1 MSGNIALGSSLE
13 HQSGNRSGLTGYNV
27 GTLLGFDSE
36 AFPGHDA
43 FLARAAAAVAAVVAA
58 AGRS

>member
-1 MSGNIALGSSLE
+1 MSGNIALASSQE
-13 HQSGNRSGLTGYNV
+13 HQSGNRSGLAGYNV

-43 FLARAAAAVAAVVAA
+43 FLARAAVVVVAA